1 MLEHIQ
7 LPSHLPVRPKILIYS
22 DKEREEGGEAEFPW
36 TLLRQTDGRFSVQML
51 HEGTTFGSC
60 RPFVLFCCVIQY
72 DIHTTDRTDFTHRCL
87 SLIFYGYFTLIS
99 LNWNECVAQFVT
111 VWMSIVTT
119 FNPQHTKSTQVI
131 RRQCYDPVG
140 VGENVFLELTAAL
153 VNAVTV
159 NVIKT

>member
-1 MLEHIQ
+1 MN
-7 LPSHLPVRPKILIYS
+7 PVR
-22 DKEREEGGEAEFPW
+22 KEGRKDGQTDAR
-36 TLLRQTDGRFSVQML
+36 THAHTHSRQTADSVYKCSTKAPWD
-51 HEGTTFGSC
+51 TTFGSC
-60 RPFVLFCCVIQY
+60 RPFGLFCCVIQY
-72 DIHTTDRTDFTHRCL
+72 DIHTTDCTDFTHRCL

-111 VWMSIVTT
+111 VWMSSVTT
-119 FNPQHTKSTQVI
+119 FNPQSLSVPPTKMLKHTKSTQVI

-153 VNAVTV
+153 VNAITV